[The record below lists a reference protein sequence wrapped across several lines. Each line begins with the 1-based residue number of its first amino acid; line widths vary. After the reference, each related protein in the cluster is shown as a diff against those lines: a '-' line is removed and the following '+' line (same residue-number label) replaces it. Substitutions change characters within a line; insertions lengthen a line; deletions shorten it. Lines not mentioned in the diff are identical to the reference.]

1 LSLIDARMPALQ
13 TSGRDHQGL
22 DGPSCTAADDNNS
35 GHGWRIVTVSGFD
48 LTAAIREVLHDVGM
62 QHETLVRCHVQAAP
76 PYATELLRM
85 EGLNGTP
92 LTRDTVKQ
100 LWHRAPYVIPLR
112 LVRYGPASSSPEI
125 LDVAAIGT
133 RGSQEEYLGRVEQ
146 IFARLV
152 EDAIA
157 GTNRGQAELS
167 VDTLRST
174 SQRSHRPAAIDYMIA
189 RWHMRLFSELW
200 SVGLTTTPI
209 INILSAG
216 ATGAVQWQPAD
227 HRNSYLADPFPLA
240 GTDQLLCEEM
250 PLHGGVGR
258 VVALSP
264 DASGV
269 WRTSSIVLD
278 TNQHHSYPCT
288 VKDGER
294 TLFLPEAT
302 NRGGTTLYEL
312 ARDETPKPICAVA
325 LGRRLADPTL
335 FKHDNRYWIAC
346 TDVDIGTHDN
356 LCFLYADQPEGPW
369 QPHRCT
375 PVKID
380 ICGARP
386 AGSVFRI
393 GAALFRPGQDC
404 ARTYGAAVLIHR
416 IETLTPD
423 TFRESVV
430 ARLDPDPDG
439 PFPHGLH
446 TLSVDS
452 ERVWVDGKRFVFD
465 AAGLRRKAMRK
476 LGQFVGREKP
486 AS

>member
-1 LSLIDARMPALQ
+1 MPALQ

-112 LVRYGPASSSPEI
+112 LVRYGPDSSSPEI

>member
-1 LSLIDARMPALQ
+1 MPELK
-13 TSGRDHQGL
+13 TSDRDRPGL
-22 DGPSCTAADDNNS
+22 DGPCHTDS
-35 GHGWRIVTVSGFD
+35 GDYARGHDWRVVTIAGLD
-48 LTAAIREVLHDVGM
+48 LTGATREVLHNVGM
-62 QHETLVRCHVQAAP
+62 QHETLVRCHVNAAP

-100 LWHRAPYVIPLR
+100 FWHRAPYVIPLR
-112 LVRYGPASSSPEI
+112 LVRYGPASSNPEI
-125 LDVAAIGT
+125 LDLAAIGT
-133 RGSQEEYLGRVEQ
+133 QGSEAEYLARVERIVAQ
-146 IFARLV
+146 LV
-152 EDAIA
+152 EDAIV

-167 VDTLRST
+167 VDAVRGAP
-174 SQRSHRPAAIDYMIA
+174 QRSHRRAAVDYLIA
-189 RWHMRLFSELW
+189 RWHRRLFSERW

-216 ATGAVQWQPAD
+216 ATGAVQWQPTD
-227 HRNSYLADPFPLA
+227 YRKSYLADPFPLP

-250 PLHGGVGR
+250 PLDGGVGR

-264 DASGV
+264 DAEGA
-269 WRTSSIVLD
+269 WRMSSIVLD
-278 TNQHHSYPCT
+278 DDEHHSYPCT
-288 VKDGER
+288 FKDGAR
-294 TLFLPEAT
+294 TFFLPEAT

-312 ARDETPKPICAVA
+312 PPDGAPKQVCAVA

-335 FKHDNRYWIAC
+335 FKHENRYWIAC
-346 TDVDIGTHDN
+346 TDLDIGTHDN

-369 QPHRCT
+369 RPHRCT
-375 PVKID
+375 PVKFD

-404 ARTYGAAVLIHR
+404 ARTYGAAVVVHR
-416 IETLTPD
+416 IECLTPD
-423 TFRESVV
+423 TYRESVV
-430 ARLDPDPDG
+430 TRLVPDPDG

-452 ERVWVDGKRFVFD
+452 ERVWLDGKRFVFD
-465 AAGLRRKAMRK
+465 TAQLPRKVIRK
-476 LGQFVGREKP
+476 LSQFAGRVKR

>member
-1 LSLIDARMPALQ
+1 MPELK
-13 TSGRDHQGL
+13 TSDRDCLGL
-22 DGPSCTAADDNNS
+22 DGPCHTDPDD
-35 GHGWRIVTVSGFD
+35 GGRGRDWRVVTIAGFD
-48 LTAAIREVLHDVGM
+48 LTGVTREVLHDVGM
-62 QHETLVRCHVQAAP
+62 QQETLVRCYVEAAP

-100 LWHRAPYVIPLR
+100 FWHRAPYVIPLR
-112 LVRYGPASSSPEI
+112 LVRYGPASSDPEI
-125 LDVAAIGT
+125 LDLAAIGT
-133 RGSQEEYLGRVEQ
+133 RGSEAEYLARVER
-146 IFARLV
+146 IVARLIA
-152 EDAIA
+152 DAIV

-167 VDTLRST
+167 VDALQISPH
-174 SQRSHRPAAIDYMIA
+174 RSHRRASVDYAIA

-209 INILSAG
+209 VNILSAG
-216 ATGAVQWQPAD
+216 ATGPVQWQPTD
-227 HRNSYLADPFPLA
+227 YRKSYLADPFPLPE
-240 GTDQLLCEEM
+240 TDQLLCEEM
-250 PLHGGVGR
+250 PLDGGVGR

-264 DASGV
+264 DANGV

-278 TNQHHSYPCT
+278 DDQHHSYPCT
-288 VKDGER
+288 LKDGAK

-312 ARDETPKPICAVA
+312 APGDAPKPICAVA
-325 LGRRLADPTL
+325 PGRKLADSTL

-369 QPHRCT
+369 RPHRCT

-393 GAALFRPGQDC
+393 GASLFRPGQDC
-404 ARTYGAAVLIHR
+404 ARTYGAAVVIHR
-416 IETLTPD
+416 IECLTPD
-423 TFRESVV
+423 ADRESVV
-430 ARLDPDPDG
+430 TRLAPDPDG
-439 PFPHGLH
+439 PYPHGLH

-452 ERVWVDGKRFVFD
+452 ERVWLDGKRFVFD
-465 AAGLRRKAMRK
+465 TARLPRKVIRK
-476 LGQFVGREKP
+476 IGQFAGRVKR